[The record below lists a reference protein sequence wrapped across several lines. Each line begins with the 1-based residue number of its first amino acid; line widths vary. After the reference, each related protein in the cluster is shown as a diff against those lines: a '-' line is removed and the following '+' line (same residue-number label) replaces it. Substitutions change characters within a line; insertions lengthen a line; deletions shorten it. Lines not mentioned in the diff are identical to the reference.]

1 MAWILA
7 SGGWTLA
14 VEREGERLGE
24 RLAEPAGAVAVSAM
38 GYRAR
43 IRAAAAASTVYGL
56 IVFPALIVS
65 LSGLSVL
72 PLCPAFPLGA
82 WSPAEPSGARRPR
95 VVHR

>member
-1 MAWILA
+1 MTGRKSRWPLA
-7 SGGWTLA
+7 AGGA
-14 VEREGERLGE
+14 
-24 RLAEPAGAVAVSAM
+24 AAM

-65 LSGLSVL
+65 LSGLSFL

-82 WSPAEPSGARRPR
+82 WIPAEPSGARRPR